1 MGNDNSKD
9 GLKGMQ
15 DLTKTPSLRQ
25 RQPSPMA
32 TKTQKQTKFADIDVQ
47 SEEKQTKKVQ
57 YVRMKMLGFG
67 TSGKVY
73 ECLDTTTSKTYAM
86 KIIELASKTKEEA
99 VKEVMSLKREIGLL
113 KRLSHPNIV
122 GYYHFEVNEEKRRV
136 QIVLEKVTPGNL
148 RDIVKEKPFTEVEAS
163 KMTKQIL

>member
-1 MGNDNSKD
+1 
-9 GLKGMQ
+9 
-15 DLTKTPSLRQ
+15 
-25 RQPSPMA
+25 MA

-136 QIVLEKVTPGNL
+136 
-148 RDIVKEKPFTEVEAS
+148 
-163 KMTKQIL
+163 